1 MGGFFLYRFADSTP
15 SFSSVSVRCRR
26 AFSLAAAYRTLTSS
40 GISLRLARAL
50 LEFTVALGR
59 FPKAMKNMVACRL
72 PIFLSFENDGVVEFV
87 VEGGS
92 FCLVWRG
99 GGVMRT
105 VFVLIYYEEIA
116 VTNSIEVKWQKPI
129 SLKARPITPGRLP
142 TRERSVTWRSDDHEE
157 LRGYGV
163 YVFVRR
169 HGSSY
174 IPLYIGI
181 SKNVYT
187 RIRQHFTQDQSEYI
201 RSHIRYS
208 GGDKMLIVGM
218 LPSGTPNPWSV
229 LKIVEKTLIVK
240 AVTCR
245 NGKYKD
251 ELFNT
256 HGNYSPR
263 WRGNRNVINGL
274 TCLEEARGKLK

>member
-1 MGGFFLYRFADSTP
+1 
-15 SFSSVSVRCRR
+15 
-26 AFSLAAAYRTLTSS
+26 
-40 GISLRLARAL
+40 
-50 LEFTVALGR
+50 
-59 FPKAMKNMVACRL
+59 MVACRL
-72 PIFLSFENDGVVEFV
+72 PIFYRSRMTVLWNLWWRVGVI
-87 VEGGS
+87 
-92 FCLVWRG
+92 CLVWRG

-129 SLKARPITPGRLP
+129 KLKVRPITPGP
-142 TRERSVTWRSDDHEE
+142 PPSWERDVTWDSDDHEE
-157 LRGYGV
+157 LHGYGV

-169 HGSSY
+169 HRPKY

-187 RIRQHFTQDQSEYI
+187 RICQHFAQNQSKDM
-201 RSHIRYS
+201 RSHVRRS
-208 GGDKMLIVGM
+208 RGEQMLIVGM
-218 LPSGTPNPWSV
+218 LPSGTPNPWNV

-240 AVTCR
+240 AVTCK

-256 HGNYSPR
+256 HGNYSPS

-274 TCLEEARGKLK
+274 TCLE